1 MADRYVDRMTLSKGL
16 QGPIQY
22 CPATSENRTA
32 ALRSAS
38 RRTLSQGGARGRLSV
53 HMCVEWDT
61 VGYTGGNNLKSHELL
76 ISHQLVDYS
85 ISLSL

>member
-1 MADRYVDRMTLSKGL
+1 MADHCSIWKDFPQGL
-16 QGPIQY
+16 QSPIHY
-22 CPATSENRTA
+22 CTATSENTTA

-38 RRTLSQGGARGRLSV
+38 YKTLSQGCAHGRLSV

-61 VGYTGGNNLKSHELL
+61 VGYTGGNNQKSHALL